1 MYIFSNR
8 YCVHQILCEGQQD
21 GQATRNSKK
30 CKIFGLYAVLC
41 ILLSSLAFGR
51 PQQDTALAHKWVGVK
66 LRPYT
71 MASAWT
77 GGWWGARSS
86 SPLGSI
92 LTLCFWKF
100 EVHVQIVFTFH
111 YGLEMFKLSINWIEI
126 KMLCKF
132 WSLTLF
138 PLMHNGH
145 LYVKATQGTDV
156 CSGWYT
162 TKPWRYC

>member
-1 MYIFSNR
+1 MCTPNTVWGTTGWASYKEL
-8 YCVHQILCEGQQD
+8 QKMQD
-21 GQATRNSKK
+21 FWAICCSVYFVIIIGIWTSTARHSPCPQVSRCQTKT
-30 CKIFGLYAVLC
+30 LYNG
-41 ILLSSLAFGR
+41 I
-51 PQQDTALAHKWVGVK
+51 T
-66 LRPYT
+66 
-71 MASAWT
+71 AWT

-100 EVHVQIVFTFH
+100 EVHVQTVFTFH

-138 PLMHNGH
+138 PLMGNGH

-162 TKPWRYC
+162 TKPWRHC